1 MQFAKQL
8 RAGVCAG
15 KITTSIRIWKSPR
28 VKVGN
33 RYRMQTG
40 WIEVTTVME
49 ISFADVTDDMARE
62 SGFANRVDLLKT
74 AKHGEGHRVFFVRF
88 HYVE

>member
-8 RAGVCAG
+8 RAGVSAG
-15 KITTSIRIWKSPR
+15 EITTSIRIWKSPR
-28 VKVGN
+28 VKPGN

-40 WIEVTTVME
+40 WIEVSSVME
-49 ISFADVTDDMARE
+49 IGLADVTDDMARE
-62 SGFANRVDLLKT
+62 SGFANRLDLLKT

-88 HYVE
+88 EYVE